1 MQSAAK
7 EFETLTSWTGN
18 PSTATSLHTPSTTT
32 PTLPVTP
39 TADKAVGVLAAK
51 TTFFARPG
59 TRPLSTS
66 LALQTETERERKK
79 ERKKKRKKEIKK
91 ERNKEKK
98 KQRKKEGRKK
108 ERRKQKKKK
117 KSQNTQTRPKKHRK
131 AWEPHAH

>member
-7 EFETLTSWTGN
+7 ELETLTSWTGN
-18 PSTATSLHTPSTTT
+18 PSTATSLHTPSATT

-66 LALQTETERERKK
+66 LAPQTETEREREREKERKK
-79 ERKKKRKKEIKK
+79 ERKT
-91 ERNKEKK
+91 
-98 KQRKKEGRKK
+98 
-108 ERRKQKKKK
+108 
-117 KSQNTQTRPKKHRK
+117 NTQTRPEKHRK
-131 AWEPHAH
+131 EREPHAHIEKMRATNKG